1 MKNSRN
7 FYRFIA
13 FSLCILGATALFYK
27 MCHSMC
33 AIRYVTFAFDPQF
46 SFNACE
52 AIKKQVALAQS
63 DEVYNP
69 QTIVDEISY
78 YFESVKSVTL
88 QQLPHHTAHITIE
101 AYEPIVRINIDQL
114 LLENQSIINA
124 GHYAEYKCALL
135 YQMSVGSP
143 VPTQVCPEIM
153 AAIKRCVYEQLFDH
167 YTFYITNESEWYLHD
182 MKDPAFTLCCNALSL
197 PIGLLHGSY
206 DLLKKQAKKKGVQ
219 KAKWMAD
226 IRFHDQI
233 ILSMDKG
240 GRYGKTI

>member
-88 QQLPHHTAHITIE
+88 QQLPHHTTG
-101 AYEPIVRINIDQL
+101 VRDGQ
-114 LLENQSIINA
+114 ERSSDRDTP
-124 GHYAEYKCALL
+124 G
-135 YQMSVGSP
+135 
-143 VPTQVCPEIM
+143 
-153 AAIKRCVYEQLFDH
+153 
-167 YTFYITNESEWYLHD
+167 
-182 MKDPAFTLCCNALSL
+182 
-197 PIGLLHGSY
+197 
-206 DLLKKQAKKKGVQ
+206 
-219 KAKWMAD
+219 
-226 IRFHDQI
+226 RFHPYKAAVHNQAETRMQR
-233 ILSMDKG
+233 LLPCG
-240 GRYGKTI
+240 